1 MGAPEGGAEM
11 DAATMQVTLD
21 ETADLQEQVRT
32 LNLTDGTHT
41 IATYQGVAIAAQ
53 VEGGKVVE
61 YIANLSP
68 AVNSNRGTGDK

>member
-1 MGAPEGGAEM
+1 M
-11 DAATMQVTLD
+11 DAATMPVTLD

-32 LNLTDGTHT
+32 LNLSDGTHT
-41 IATYQGVAIAAQ
+41 IATYLGVAIAAQ

-68 AVNSNRGTGDK
+68 AVSPTKVTGGN

>member
-1 MGAPEGGAEM
+1 M
-11 DAATMQVTLD
+11 DAARVPVTLD

-32 LNLTDGTHT
+32 LNLSDGTHM

-68 AVNSNRGTGDK
+68 AVSSTEGTGRS